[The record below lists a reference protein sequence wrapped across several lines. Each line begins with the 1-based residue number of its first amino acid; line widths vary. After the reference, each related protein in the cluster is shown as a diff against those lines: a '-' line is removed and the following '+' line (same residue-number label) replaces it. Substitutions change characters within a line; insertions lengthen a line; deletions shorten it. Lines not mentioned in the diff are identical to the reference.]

1 VSAGAPDNFP
11 SGGAGVV
18 TPRVPP
24 SLATR
29 VFGRRRERAER
40 PRFGGFKNIFFL
52 LLLTGISI
60 LAVYPFIWLISAS
73 LKPQGDVFD
82 NRVIP
87 RDWQW
92 NYTGDPSPVRGDER
106 LFALPDVPIER
117 WFMNSVWIGIL
128 AAVLVALSS
137 AIVAF
142 AFAYFRFPGRNVLF
156 ALILATMM
164 LPGAVTMIP
173 VYLIWNELS
182 QLTGPGTP
190 LPGDEG
196 RLQFLPD
203 IGVNTQYPLWVPNLF
218 GSAFYIFLL
227 RQFFLGI
234 PRDLFE
240 AARID
245 GDTYWTMFRRI
256 AMPLAKPALIVVFI
270 FEFQAQWFDLLKPL
284 IYLRDT
290 ALFTMPLGLKT
301 ILDQQGAGGGGEGRW
316 EIIMAGTVVTV
327 LPMLVL
333 FAIFQRYFIQG
344 IATQGRKG

>member
-1 VSAGAPDNFP
+1 VSAGAPDNLP
-11 SGGAGVV
+11 TAGAGVV
-18 TPRVPP
+18 SPRIPHGLLGRL
-24 SLATR
+24 LAR
-29 VFGRRRERAER
+29 GRGEG
-40 PRFGGFKNIFFL
+40 PRFSRLKSLPFV
-52 LLLTGISI
+52 LLLTGISV
-60 LAVYPFIWLISAS
+60 LAVYPFLWLISAS

-82 NRVIP
+82 NKLIP
-87 RDWQW
+87 DQWAW
-92 NYTGDPSPVRGDER
+92 NYTGDPSPVGGDER
-106 LFALPDVPIER
+106 LFALPDLPVLT
-117 WFMNSVWIGIL
+117 WVWNSVWIGLL
-128 AAVLVALSS
+128 AALLVAFSS

-142 AFAYFRFPGRNVLF
+142 AFSYFRFPGRNALF

-173 VYLIWNELS
+173 VYLIWNEITKLTAESGSLS
-182 QLTGPGTP
+182 
-190 LPGDEG
+190 
-196 RLQFLPD
+196 FLPD

-245 GDTYWTMFRRI
+245 GDGYFSMFRRI
-256 AMPLAKPALIVVFI
+256 ALPLAKPALIVVVI
-270 FEFQAQWFDLLKPL
+270 FELQAKWFDLLGPL

-290 ALFTMPLGLKT
+290 ALFTLPLGLKT

-327 LPMLVL
+327 LPMVIL
-333 FAIFQRYFIQG
+333 FAVFQRFFIEG

>member
-1 VSAGAPDNFP
+1 MSAGAPENLP
-11 SGGAGVV
+11 TGGAGTV

-24 SLATR
+24 GEL
-29 VFGRRRERAER
+29 GRRLARAGGQGG
-40 PRFGGFKNIFFL
+40 PRFGWFKTIFFVV
-52 LLLTGISI
+52 LLTFISI
-60 LAVYPFIWLISAS
+60 LAIYPFLWLVSAS

-82 NRVIP
+82 NKLIP
-87 RDWQW
+87 ERWQW
-92 NYTGDPSPVRGDER
+92 NFTGDPTPVPGDEK
-106 LFALPDVPIER
+106 LFNLPDTPVLH
-117 WFMNSVWIGIL
+117 WVWNSVWIGLL
-128 AAVLVALSS
+128 AATVVAFSS

-142 AFAYFRFPGRNVLF
+142 AFAYFRFPGRNLLF

-173 VYLIWNELS
+173 VYLIWNELTK
-182 QLTGPGTP
+182 LTG
-190 LPGDEG
+190 EFG
-196 RLQFLPD
+196 RLAFLPD

-245 GDTYWTMFRRI
+245 GDNYFSMFRRI
-256 AMPLAKPALIVVFI
+256 ALPLAKPALIVVFI
-270 FEFQAQWFDLLKPL
+270 FELQAKWFDLLTPL
-284 IYLRDT
+284 IYLRDAT
-290 ALFTMPLGLKT
+290 LYTLPLGLKT

-327 LPMLVL
+327 LPMVIL
-333 FAIFQRYFIQG
+333 FAIFQRFFIEG

>member
-1 VSAGAPDNFP
+1 MSAGGQQNLPTA
-11 SGGAGVV
+11 GAGVV
-18 TPRVPP
+18 TPRVGQPLVRRLRGGPP
-24 SLATR
+24 RWGQVKT
-29 VFGRRRERAER
+29 G
-40 PRFGGFKNIFFL
+40 FFL
-52 LLLTGISI
+52 VLLTGISI
-60 LAVYPFIWLISAS
+60 LAIYPFVWLISAS
-73 LKPQGDVFD
+73 LKPQGEVFD
-82 NRVIP
+82 NKLIP
-87 RDWQW
+87 DNVQW
-92 NYTGDPSPVRGDER
+92 NYTGNPSPVAGDER
-106 LFALPDVPIER
+106 LFALPDLPVLT
-117 WFMNSVWIGIL
+117 WFVNSVWIGLL

-137 AIVAF
+137 SIVAF
-142 AFAYFRFPGRNVLF
+142 AFAYFRFPGRSGLF

-182 QLTGPGTP
+182 QFTTSHSA
-190 LPGDEG
+190 LPH
-196 RLQFLPD
+196 

-245 GDTYWTMFRRI
+245 GDGFFSMFRRI
-256 AMPLAKPALIVVFI
+256 ALPLAKPALIVVFI

-290 ALFTMPLGLKT
+290 ALYTMPLGLKT

-316 EIIMAGTVVTV
+316 EVIMAGTVVTV
-327 LPMLVL
+327 LPMVVL

>member
-1 VSAGAPDNFP
+1 MSAQGLPT
-11 SGGAGVV
+11 GGAGVV
-18 TPRVPP
+18 SPRVGHG
-24 SLATR
+24 LLGR
-29 VFGRRRERAER
+29 VLRRGGGGDR
-40 PRFGGFKNIFFL
+40 PRFGHVKTFFFIV
-52 LLLTGISI
+52 LLTGISV
-60 LAVYPFIWLISAS
+60 LAIYPFLWLISAS
-73 LKPQGDVFD
+73 FKPQGDVFD
-82 NRVIP
+82 NRLIP
-87 RDWQW
+87 REWQW
-92 NYTGDPSPVRGDER
+92 NYTGDPTPVAGDER
-106 LFALPDVPIER
+106 LFALPDLPVLS
-117 WFMNSVWIGIL
+117 WVWNSVWISLL

-137 AIVAF
+137 ALIAF

-173 VYLIWNELS
+173 VYLIWNELT
-182 QLTGPGTP
+182 LITG
-190 LPGDEG
+190 EFG
-196 RLQFLPD
+196 RLSFLPD

-245 GDTYWTMFRRI
+245 GDSYWTMFRRI

-270 FEFQAQWFDLLKPL
+270 FELQAQWFDLLKPL
-284 IYLRDT
+284 IYLRDS
-290 ALFTMPLGLKT
+290 ALYTLPLGLKT
-301 ILDQQGAGGGGEGRW
+301 ILDQQGLGGGGEGRW

-333 FAIFQRYFIQG
+333 FAIFQRYFVEG

>member
-1 VSAGAPDNFP
+1 MSAGGQPTLPTA
-11 SGGAGVV
+11 GAGTV
-18 TPRVPP
+18 TPRIGPP
-24 SLATR
+24 
-29 VFGRRRERAER
+29 VVRRLRDRR
-40 PRFGGFKNIFFL
+40 PKFSGAKNIVFL
-52 LLLTGISI
+52 ILLTGISV
-60 LAVYPFIWLISAS
+60 LAIYPFLWLVSAS

-82 NRVIP
+82 NRLIP

-92 NYTGDPSPVRGDER
+92 NYTGDPSPVPGDER
-106 LFALPDVPIER
+106 LLELPNLPVLS
-117 WFMNSVWIGIL
+117 WVWNSVWIGLL
-128 AAVLVALSS
+128 AAALVALSS

-142 AFAYFRFPGRNVLF
+142 AFAYFRFPGRNALF
-156 ALILATMM
+156 ALVLATMM

-173 VYLIWNELS
+173 VYLIWNKLTTMTIDGGQLS
-182 QLTGPGTP
+182 
-190 LPGDEG
+190 
-196 RLQFLPD
+196 FLPT
-203 IGVNTQYPLWVPNLF
+203 IGVNTQYPLWVPNVF

-290 ALFTMPLGLKT
+290 TLYTLPLGLKT
-301 ILDQQGAGGGGEGRW
+301 ILDQQGLGGGGEGRW
-316 EIIMAGTVVTV
+316 EIIMAGTVITV
-327 LPMLVL
+327 LPMLIL
-333 FAIFQRYFIQG
+333 FGIFQRFFIEG

>member
-1 VSAGAPDNFP
+1 VSAGGQQNLPTA
-11 SGGAGVV
+11 GAGVV
-18 TPRVPP
+18 SPRVPLP
-24 SLATR
+24 LAQR
-29 VFGRRRERAER
+29 IFGRRRAAG
-40 PRFGGFKNIFFL
+40 PRFGGAKNALFVVL
-52 LLLTGISI
+52 LAGISI
-60 LAVYPFIWLISAS
+60 LAIYPFLWLISAS

-82 NRVIP
+82 NKLVP

-92 NYTGDPSPVRGDER
+92 NYTGDPTPVAGDEK
-106 LFALPDVPIER
+106 LFELPDLPILT
-117 WFMNSVWIGIL
+117 WFINSVWIGLL

-142 AFAYFRFPGRNVLF
+142 SFAYFRFPARNALF
-156 ALILATMM
+156 ALILGTMM

-182 QLTGPGTP
+182 KFT
-190 LPGDEG
+190 EAHA
-196 RLQFLPD
+196 FLPH

-218 GSAFYIFLL
+218 GSAFYIFLM

-245 GDTYWTMFRRI
+245 GDSYWTMFRRI
-256 AMPLAKPALIVVFI
+256 ALPLAKPALIVVFI

-290 ALFTMPLGLKT
+290 ALYTMPLGLKT
-301 ILDQQGAGGGGEGRW
+301 ILDQQGSGGGGEGRW

>member
-1 VSAGAPDNFP
+1 VSAQEGLPT
-11 SGGAGVV
+11 GGAGVV
-18 TPRVPP
+18 SPRVGHG
-24 SLATR
+24 LLGR
-29 VFGRRRERAER
+29 VLRRGGGGDR
-40 PRFGGFKNIFFL
+40 PRFGRVKTFFFIV
-52 LLLTGISI
+52 LLTGISV
-60 LAVYPFIWLISAS
+60 LAIYPFVWLISAS
-73 LKPQGDVFD
+73 FKPQGDVFD
-82 NRVIP
+82 NRLIP
-87 RDWQW
+87 REWQW
-92 NYTGDPSPVRGDER
+92 NYTGDPTPVPGDER
-106 LFALPDVPIER
+106 LFALPDLPVLS
-117 WFMNSVWIGIL
+117 WVWNSVWISLL

-137 AIVAF
+137 ALVAF
-142 AFAYFRFPGRNVLF
+142 AFAYFRFPGRGVLF

-173 VYLIWNELS
+173 VYLIWNELT
-182 QLTGPGTP
+182 LITGET
-190 LPGDEG
+190 G
-196 RLQFLPD
+196 RLAFMPD

-245 GDTYWTMFRRI
+245 GDNYWTMFRRI

-270 FEFQAQWFDLLKPL
+270 FELQAQWFDLLKPL
-284 IYLRDT
+284 IYLRDA
-290 ALFTMPLGLKT
+290 ALFTLPLGLKT

-333 FAIFQRYFIQG
+333 FAIFQRYFVEG

>member
-1 VSAGAPDNFP
+1 VSAGAQENLPTA
-11 SGGAGVV
+11 GAGTL

-24 SLATR
+24 ADVGR
-29 VFGRRRERAER
+29 VVSKGRGGEG
-40 PRFGGFKNIFFL
+40 PRFGWVKSVPFVILLGF
-52 LLLTGISI
+52 ISI
-60 LAVYPFIWLISAS
+60 LALYPFIWLISAS
-73 LKPQGDVFD
+73 LKPQGEVFD
-82 NRVIP
+82 NKLIP
-87 RDWQW
+87 DTWQW
-92 NYTGDPSPVRGDER
+92 NYTGDPTNVPGDER
-106 LFALPDVPIER
+106 LFNLPDLPVLT
-117 WFMNSVWIGIL
+117 WVWNSVWIGLL
-128 AAVLVALSS
+128 AAVVVALSS
-137 AIVAF
+137 SVVAF
-142 AFAYFRFPGRNVLF
+142 AFAYFRFPGRNILF

-173 VYLIWNELS
+173 VYLIWNELTK
-182 QLTGPGTP
+182 LTT
-190 LPGDEG
+190 EG
-196 RLQFLPD
+196 GALAFLPD

-245 GDTYWTMFRRI
+245 GDNYFSMFRRI
-256 AMPLAKPALIVVFI
+256 AFPLAKPALIVVII
-270 FEFQAQWFDLLKPL
+270 FELQAKWFDLITPL

-290 ALFTMPLGLKT
+290 ALYTLPLGLKT

-327 LPMLVL
+327 LPMVIL
-333 FAIFQRYFIQG
+333 FAIFQRFFVEG

>member
-1 VSAGAPDNFP
+1 MSAGAPDNFP
-11 SGGAGVV
+11 TGGAGTV
-18 TPRVPP
+18 TPRVPT
-24 SLATR
+24 SLLWRWRLSRRTR
-29 VFGRRRERAER
+29 EG
-40 PRFGGFKNIFFL
+40 PPFGGIKNVLFIA
-52 LLLTGISI
+52 LLTALSV
-60 LAVYPFIWLISAS
+60 LAIYPFIWLISAS

-82 NRVIP
+82 NRLIP
-87 RDWQW
+87 REWQW
-92 NYTGDPSPVRGDER
+92 NYTGDPSTTLGDEK
-106 LFALPDVPIER
+106 LFDLPNTPVFT
-117 WFMNSVWIGIL
+117 WFLNSVWIGAL
-128 AAVLVALSS
+128 AAVAVALSS

-142 AFAYFRFPGRNVLF
+142 AFAYFRFPGRNALF

-173 VYLIWNELS
+173 LYLIWNWL
-182 QLTGPGTP
+182 GTFTTEHAW
-190 LPGDEG
+190 LPH
-196 RLQFLPD
+196 
-203 IGVNTQYPLWVPNLF
+203 IGVNTQYPLWAPNLF

-256 AMPLAKPALIVVFI
+256 ALPLAKPALIVVII
-270 FEFQAQWFDLLKPL
+270 FEIQAKWFDLMTPL

-290 ALFTMPLGLKT
+290 ALYTLPLGLKT

-327 LPMLVL
+327 LPMVII
-333 FAIFQRYFIQG
+333 FAIFQKHFIQG
-344 IATQGRKG
+344 IATEGRKG